1 MTMIHD
7 EPLNPEPCSCG
18 LEPGFTIIEVP
29 CGCGDPACAVRKD
42 SENAVHYGN
51 KHWRLWCLLG
61 FLARSLSD
69 YNIVVNDTSSPSPL
83 ASLGDIIKERRT
95 S

>member
-7 EPLNPEPCSCG
+7 EALIPEPCSCG
-18 LEPGFTIIEVP
+18 LEPGLKIIEVS
-29 CGCGDPACAVRKD
+29 CGCGDPSCAVRKD

-61 FLARSLSD
+61 FLARSLSNYSTTISD
-69 YNIVVNDTSSPSPL
+69 SPSPSPL
-83 ASLGDIIKERRT
+83 ASLGDVMIGRRI